1 MDGLNLDPGL
11 RKAYNQQ
18 THQRLI
24 VESARARLIESAKN
38 QDLDQNEAIQ
48 LSLVGKLKAIGQ
60 IVKESGS
67 SIITVIRAN
76 NDTVNI

>member
-24 VESARARLIESAKN
+24 AESARARLIESAKN

-76 NDTVNI
+76 NNTVNI

>member
-24 VESARARLIESAKN
+24 AESARARLIESAKN